1 VAYFSADATKHQR
14 ISNLREREVLVD
26 MLWLLTVSQALWAAP
41 PAIMPALRLVPPV
54 MRVYAGGD
62 IVPPMEDSS
71 MVVQGGSRCTW
82 SAEEEW
88 NEQVQI
94 VLSTE
99 GHTLDAEIELW
110 YGPDNSIPCTMRVYS
125 EDGHV
130 RPVSAVIE
138 TPGDENTVAIR
149 NIGLSEFPVTAD
161 LITEIVDTPLANTR
175 ELADSTYDSMTI
187 EGGQLRTY
195 PFEDPS
201 VDSVQVY
208 ITTEGLPLNARIEV
222 LQGLD
227 DIPQIIELYT
237 EDGLDRPFFCVIN
250 TPGVDNVVR
259 VVNTAAVEYP
269 MTVSVVP
276 HSIGPDFGPQE
287 AYELQGGYAEMDEG
301 GWGSVRD
308 RTLAARRFQGPQVYG
323 RGFRAERS
331 AEARRMQ
338 SELHGPVGMYPP
350 GYGPPLV
357 DGGYGEDPSGWGT
370 PWGGVREAALRTR
383 QQPGGVGHY
392 GGGFR
397 AARSAQ
403 NRQLSRWH
411 DVGEQGGPYG
421 QYMGYGG
428 YNSGLGFPRGR
439 EHYGVPGNYGGP
451 HSVKEGGRVPF
462 GYRARNNAENRRAQR
477 YGDY

>member
-1 VAYFSADATKHQR
+1 MQ
-14 ISNLREREVLVD
+14 
-26 MLWLLTVSQALWAAP
+26 LWLLTASPALWMAP
-41 PAIMPALRLVPPV
+41 PAIVPALRLVPPV
-54 MRVYAGGD
+54 MRVYAGGGVVRTD
-62 IVPPMEDSS
+62 GPPMEDSS

-88 NEQVQI
+88 HEQVQI
-94 VLSTE
+94 VLSTQ

-110 YGPDNSIPCTMRVYS
+110 YGPDNSIPCTMRVYA

-149 NIGLSEFPVTAD
+149 NIGLSEFPITAD
-161 LITEIVDTPLANTR
+161 LITEIVDTPSANTR
-175 ELADSTYDSMTI
+175 ELADSTYDSTTV
-187 EGGQLRTY
+187 EGGELRTY

-201 VDSVQVY
+201 IDSVQVY
-208 ITTEGLPLNARIEV
+208 ITTDGLPLNARIEL
-222 LQGLD
+222 LQGPD
-227 DIPQIIELYT
+227 DIKQIIELYT
-237 EDGLDRPFFCVIN
+237 EDGLDRPFFCLIN
-250 TPGVDNVVR
+250 TPGAGNVVR

-276 HSIGPDFGPQE
+276 HSIDPDFGPQE
-287 AYELQGGYAEMDEG
+287 AYELQGGYADMEEG

-308 RTLAARRFQGPQVYG
+308 RALSARRGAGGPQVYG

-331 AEARRMQ
+331 AEARRMH
-338 SELHGPVGMYPP
+338 SELHGPGGMHS

-370 PWGGVREAALRTR
+370 PWGGVREAALSARR
-383 QQPGGVGHY
+383 QHAGGVGHY

-397 AARSAQ
+397 ASRSAQ
-403 NRQLSRWH
+403 NRQQSRWH

-421 QYMGYGG
+421 QNMYRQGDYGQMGGYGG
-428 YNSGLGFPRGR
+428 YNSGLPRA
-439 EHYGVPGNYGGP
+439 YGQPGNYGGP
-451 HSVKEGGRVPF
+451 NSVKEGGRVPF
-462 GYRARNNAENRRAQR
+462 GYRARNNAENRRQQR

>member
-1 VAYFSADATKHQR
+1 
-14 ISNLREREVLVD
+14 
-26 MLWLLTVSQALWAAP
+26 
-41 PAIMPALRLVPPV
+41 
-54 MRVYAGGD
+54 
-62 IVPPMEDSS
+62 

-88 NEQVQI
+88 HDQVQV

-110 YGPDNSIPCTMRVYS
+110 YGPDNTIPCTMRVYA
-125 EDGHV
+125 EDGHD

-149 NIGLSEFPVTAD
+149 NVGRADFPIAAE
-161 LITEIVDTPLANTR
+161 LITEIVDTPSANAR
-175 ELADSTYDSMTI
+175 ELADSTYDSTTV
-187 EGGQLRTY
+187 EGGELRTY
-195 PFEDPS
+195 PFEDQS

-208 ITTEGLPLNARIEV
+208 LTTDGLPLNARIEL
-222 LQGLD
+222 LQGPD
-227 DIPQIIELYT
+227 DIKQVIELYT
-237 EDGLDRPFFCVIN
+237 EDGLDRPFFCLLN
-250 TPGVDNVVR
+250 TPGAGNVVR

-276 HSIGPDFGPQE
+276 HSIDPDFGPQE
-287 AYELQGGYAEMDEG
+287 AFELEGGYTQLGEG
-301 GWGSVRD
+301 SWGSVRD
-308 RTLAARRFQGPQVYG
+308 RALSARRGAQGPQVYG

-331 AEARRMQ
+331 AEARRMHSGQ
-338 SELHGPVGMYPP
+338 GPS

-370 PWGGVREAALRTR
+370 HWGGVRERALSARR
-383 QQPGGVGHY
+383 HQAGGVGHY
-392 GGGFR
+392 GAGFR
-397 AARSAQ
+397 ASRSAE
-403 NRQLSRWH
+403 NRQQGRWY

-421 QYMGYGG
+421 QRGGGGNMHHQGGYGPRGGYGG
-428 YNSGLGFPRGR
+428 GGGYNRGLPRA
-439 EHYGVPGNYGGP
+439 YGQPGGYGGP

-462 GYRARNNAENRRAQR
+462 GYRSRNNAENRRQQR